1 MDRLLVTRT
10 DSLVGANAA
19 LVLAD
24 RMDVIGLS
32 NPSSQAPLGTN
43 VLDYSSDDPAAI
55 VASVRQ
61 ERPQMVLH
69 SGPFAASGWDVGG
82 LGAAQL
88 APRTDTRRETATVK
102 ALAEGCREVGAQ
114 LVVVIT
120 DGLFAGPHMFHN
132 ESARPNAGGAFGRG
146 AAAVELAALAAGA
159 LVVRSHVYGWSP
171 TSYGVNYAER
181 MFHELTGELSCPV
194 DAVRHATPILAT
206 DLAER
211 LFVAHRLGLK
221 GLYHITGAERT
232 SPYRFAAE
240 LTAALGVPGR
250 FVQLTSKPE
259 RGTRVNVEET
269 SLNTLH
275 FRHATRAPLPMLR
288 EGLSRFIAQAFAG
301 FREQLGCKDKAKIV
315 VGRELLSVAA

>member
-19 LVLAD
+19 LTLAD
-24 RMDVIGLS
+24 RMDVIALGNTS
-32 NPSSQAPLGTN
+32 GQAPLGTA
-43 VLDYSSDDPAAI
+43 VYDVACQEVDRIGAA
-55 VASVRQ
+55 VR
-61 ERPQMVLH
+61 ELRPQMVLH

-82 LGAAQL
+82 LGSAML
-88 APRTDTRRETATVK
+88 APQTDTKSETAIVK
-102 ALAEGCREVGAQ
+102 TLAAGCREVGAQ
-114 LVVVIT
+114 LVVVVT

-132 ESARPNAGGAFGRG
+132 ESARPNAGGTFGRG

-194 DAVRHATPILAT
+194 DAVRHATPLLAT

-211 LFVAHRLGLK
+211 LYVAHRLGLK

-250 FVQLTSKPE
+250 FVQLTAKPE
-259 RGTRVNVEET
+259 RGSRVNVEET
-269 SLNTLH
+269 SLNTLN
-275 FRHATRAPLPMLR
+275 FRRATQAPLPMLR
-288 EGLSRFIAQAFAG
+288 EGLGRFIAQAFAG
-301 FREQLGCKDKAKIV
+301 YREQLGCRGKAV
-315 VGRELLSVAA
+315 VAMGRELQQAA

>member
-19 LVLAD
+19 LALAD
-24 RMDVIGLS
+24 RMDVIGLGHATA
-32 NPSSQAPLGTN
+32 QAPLGTA
-43 VLDYSSDDPAAI
+43 VHDVSCRDVDRLADA
-55 VASVRQ
+55 VR
-61 ERPQMVLH
+61 ELRPQMVLH
-69 SGPFAASGWDVGG
+69 SGSFAACGWDVGG
-82 LGAAQL
+82 LGSAML
-88 APRTDTRRETATVK
+88 APQTDTKNETAIVK
-102 ALAEGCREVGAQ
+102 SLALGCREAGAQ

-132 ESARPNAGGAFGRG
+132 ESARPNAGGTFGRG

-194 DAVRHATPILAT
+194 DAVRHATPMLAT

-211 LFVAHRLGLK
+211 LYAAHRLGLK

-240 LTAALGVPGR
+240 LTATLGVPGR
-250 FVQLTSKPE
+250 FVQLTAKPE
-259 RGTRVNVEET
+259 RGSRVNVEET
-269 SLNTLH
+269 SLNTLN
-275 FRHATRAPLPMLR
+275 FRRATQAPLPMLR
-288 EGLSRFIAQAFAG
+288 EGLGRFIAQAFAG
-301 FREQLGCKDKAKIV
+301 YREQLGCRDKAAATM
-315 VGRELLSVAA
+315 GRELQQAA

>member
-19 LVLAD
+19 LTLAD
-24 RMDVIGLS
+24 RMDVIGLG
-32 NPSSQAPLGTN
+32 NAAAQAPLGTS
-43 VLDYSSDDPAAI
+43 VHDVPHSDVDRLADAI
-55 VASVRQ
+55 RDL
-61 ERPQMVLH
+61 RPQMVLH
-69 SGPFAASGWDVGG
+69 SGPFAAAGWDVGG
-82 LGAAQL
+82 LGSAVL
-88 APRTDTRRETATVK
+88 APKTDTKNETTIVK
-102 ALAEGCREVGAQ
+102 TLAAGCREVGAQ
-114 LVVVIT
+114 LVVVVT

-132 ESARPNAGGAFGRG
+132 ESARPNAGGSFGRG

-181 MFHELTGELSCPV
+181 MFHELTAELSCPV
-194 DAVRHATPILAT
+194 DAVRHATPMLAT

-211 LFVAHRLGLK
+211 LYVAHRLGLK

-250 FVQLTSKPE
+250 FVQLTAKPE
-259 RGTRVNVEET
+259 RGGRVNVEET
-269 SLNTLH
+269 SLNTLN
-275 FRHATRAPLPMLR
+275 FRRATQAPLPMLR
-288 EGLSRFIAQAFAG
+288 EGLGRFIAQAFAG
-301 FREQLGCKDKAKIV
+301 YREQLGCRDKTAAV
-315 VGRELLSVAA
+315 VGRELQQAA